1 MAADESEDQ
10 FVPLSNE
17 RPYSER
23 IVTIKSIIWGEGG
36 GGGQVYKKNL
46 CSAFFFAC
54 PLNASLSSPR
64 PPFIF

>member
-36 GGGQVYKKNL
+36 GGRFTKRTFVAL
-46 CSAFFFAC
+46 FS
-54 PLNASLSSPR
+54 SLAH
-64 PPFIF
+64 